1 MKPHPGIARWMML
14 SVGSFALMNL
24 TVKFLTGIPVTELV
38 FFRSAVSLVLCIV
51 PLWRA
56 GIPLWGTRK
65 DLLIARG
72 IFGTISLTTFF
83 YTLQYLPL
91 GTALTLQYL
100 SPIFT
105 TLLGVWLLKERAAS
119 LQWLLFLI
127 SFLGVLVI
135 RGFDSQVSTPLLLA
149 GIGSAFSSAWA
160 YIMIRKAKDT
170 EHPLVIILYFP
181 LVAIPAMV
189 VLTWNHWVM
198 PMGWQW
204 LGLLLMGIFTQGG
217 QYFMTKAYQAAPVSK
232 VAIFKYTGI
241 LFALGFDFWL
251 FDAVY
256 SPWVLLGIG
265 LVVAGIIPGMLKK
278 PTG

>member
-1 MKPHPGIARWMML
+1 M
-14 SVGSFALMNL
+14 
-24 TVKFLTGIPVTELV
+24 
-38 FFRSAVSLVLCIV
+38 
-51 PLWRA
+51 
-56 GIPLWGTRK
+56 WGTRK

-72 IFGTISLTTFF
+72 VFGTISLTTFF
-83 YTLQYLPL
+83 YTLQFLPL

-105 TLLGVWLLKERAAS
+105 TILGVWLLRERAAP
-119 LQWLLFLI
+119 LQWVLFGL

-135 RGFDSQVSTPLLLA
+135 RGFDSQVSTLLLLA

-160 YIMIRKAKDT
+160 YIMIRQAKDT

-189 VLTWNHWVM
+189 LLTWDRWVM
-198 PMGWQW
+198 PEGWQW
-204 LGLLLMGIFTQGG
+204 LLLLLMGVFTQGG

-241 LFALGFDFWL
+241 LFALGFDFWI
-251 FDAVY
+251 FDATY

-278 PTG
+278 SPG